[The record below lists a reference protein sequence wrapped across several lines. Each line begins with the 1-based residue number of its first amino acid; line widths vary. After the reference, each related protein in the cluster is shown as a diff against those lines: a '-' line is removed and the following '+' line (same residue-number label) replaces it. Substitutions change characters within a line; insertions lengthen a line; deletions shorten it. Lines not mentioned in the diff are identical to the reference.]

1 MSLTTATT
9 RLLTRLGGALV
20 RPRAT
25 FAALPEGA
33 GRRDGALLLL
43 LYAFGAGLLVLGDA
57 AADFAAMASLA
68 ALPTLLAG
76 CVVLV
81 PWLVATLAAEAIL
94 GPERARRAA
103 LCLTPMLLVAA
114 SARLLAGLGA
124 PLPASRVAVDVVG
137 AALAAALALY
147 VRPAVRE
154 ADRPGPS
161 EHPAPTRATL
171 LVGLCVLGVPLVSG
185 VRDAV
190 HLADHWQVLA
200 PVATGEAVPAF
211 HADDLE
217 GRSFTQDDLRGGA
230 RLLVFWT
237 TWCGVCEGEMA
248 KYAALHRELAAQDF
262 AVIGINC
269 DREGDQRELASAYR
283 DVHGLPF
290 RVVLDRGALARAFR
304 LSVYPH
310 LVLVDRLGQIR
321 WVHQGRASES
331 TLRAA
336 IAEASAP

>member
-1 MSLTTATT
+1 MSFTTAITQ
-9 RLLTRLGGALV
+9 LLTRLGGALT

-25 FAALPEGA
+25 FAALPEDA
-33 GRRDGALLLL
+33 GRRDGALLIL
-43 LYAFGAGLLVLGDA
+43 LYALGVGLLPLGDA
-57 AADFAAMASLA
+57 AADFAAMAGLA
-68 ALPTLLAG
+68 ALPTLLSG
-76 CVVLV
+76 CVVLI
-81 PWLVATLAAEAIL
+81 PWLVATLAVEALL
-94 GPERARRAA
+94 GPPRAHRAA
-103 LCLTPMLLVAA
+103 LCLAPTLLFAT

-124 PLPASRVAVDVVG
+124 PLPVPQVALDVVG
-137 AALAAALALY
+137 AALAVALALY

-154 ADRPGPS
+154 SGQPGPS
-161 EHPAPTRATL
+161 EHPAPTRAAL

-185 VRDAV
+185 VRDALD
-190 HLADHWQVLA
+190 LADHWQLLA
-200 PVATGEAVPAF
+200 PVASGEAVPAF

-237 TWCGVCEGEMA
+237 TWCGVCEGEMP
-248 KYAALHRELAAQDF
+248 KYAALHRDLAAQGF

-269 DREGDQRELASAYR
+269 DREGDQRALAAAYR
-283 DVHGLPF
+283 DVHALPF

-310 LVLVDRLGQIR
+310 LVLIDRLGQIR

-336 IAEASAP
+336 IEEASAP